1 MRGIALQ
8 CNGKLR
14 LVQRFFRRASAACLL
29 MLISIPPQGE
39 EGRAYAEISIPH
51 IVTRTEWGADESLGI
66 PSPVLRRTEARE
78 EAKIQ
83 RRERRHKTPA
93 LIPTRPAERE
103 RVCEEALQKY
113 PGEFRVS
120 RVERADAA
128 GHPYAWP
135 RSYSEKVKLIVL
147 HHTGENED
155 QGVAAQHA
163 VPLTGPEHVRAIYAW
178 HTVHNGWGDI
188 GYHYLVDKDGV
199 IYEGRAG
206 GDKIIGAHAYC
217 ANTGT
222 IGIALLGNFL
232 HTYPTETQLKS
243 LRWLLM
249 TLSER
254 YDLDLRAT
262 ILFHGKEIH
271 TIAMHKDLL
280 ATECPGKLDRLMP
293 LLRRFTAA
301 KDTATP
307 LLPLVQPAQGKR
319 ARTPAPLPRRVRRHH
334 LNPRRR

>member
-1 MRGIALQ
+1 M
-8 CNGKLR
+8 
-14 LVQRFFRRASAACLL
+14 SAFAQ
-29 MLISIPPQGE
+29 SAPFAPQ
-39 EGRAYAEISIPH
+39 
-51 IVTRTEWGADESLGI
+51 IVTRAEWGADESLGI
-66 PSPVLRRTEARE
+66 LDPVRERSEARE
-78 EAKIQ
+78 AAQIR
-83 RRERRHKTPA
+83 RRERRQKAAMPIDTEPSG
-93 LIPTRPAERE
+93 RE
-103 RVCEEALQKY
+103 RVCEESLKKY

-120 RVERADAA
+120 RVEQRDGA

-135 RSYSEKVKLIVL
+135 RSYSGKVKLIVL
-147 HHTGENED
+147 HHTGESED
-155 QGVAAQHA
+155 ENATHDAEVS
-163 VPLTGPEHVRAIYAW
+163 GPEHVRAIYEW

-206 GDKIIGAHAYC
+206 GDNVIGAHAYC

-232 HTYPTETQLKS
+232 HTYPTEAQLKS

-254 YDLDLRAT
+254 YDLDPRAT
-262 ILFHGKEIH
+262 TLFHGKEIH

-301 KDTATP
+301 KDTTTP
-307 LLPLVQPAQGKR
+307 LLPLVQTLQKERKG
-319 ARTPAPLPRRVRRHH
+319 RTPPSLPRRVRRHN
-334 LNPRRR
+334 LSPRRR